1 MLLIYVFW
9 HILWSW
15 KIRQNWSC
23 STHWNGIQ
31 DCSIY
36 VYGYFIAYILPSSA
50 YLLIVYKEPPFGA
63 FMDEMDGFMWLR
75 AILISSTVQK
85 LLKCNHLHIMLPLTD
100 ITRHPSPPY
109 PSTHPLD
116 VYDTPRTRLVCTWRP
131 HLDEIIWTGPSSITI
146 QKCPR
151 FSIVFAW
158 YQNEYRHSI
167 HLPAP

>member
-1 MLLIYVFW
+1 MKDTTKLVMFNSLKW
-9 HILWSW
+9 H
-15 KIRQNWSC
+15 
-23 STHWNGIQ
+23 
-31 DCSIY
+31 SIY
-36 VYGYFIAYILPSSA
+36 VCGYFIAYILPSSA